1 MVGYVLR
8 ILGKVV
14 AGAVLLLALAYAVD
28 WAVWRVHLS
37 HGAGVA
43 TVTVDQVTVVALKGN
58 KEEYYPDGSADVQCS
73 RSMFPEGGDSPCW
86 WLQRH
91 RHVLVQE

>member
-8 ILGKVV
+8 ILGKVA
-14 AGAVLLLALAYAVD
+14 AGAVVLLALAYAVD

-43 TVTVDQVTVVALKGN
+43 TITVDQFTVAALKGN
-58 KEEYYPDGSADVQCS
+58 KEEYYSDGSIDVQCS
-73 RSMFPEGGDSPCW
+73 RSLFPEGGDSPCW

-91 RHVLVQE
+91 RHVLVRD